1 MSKRKANSEEIGGE
15 SQWLYM
21 QKSSSHS
28 AVISSAMT
36 LASFFSTKIDE
47 YVAPKGTG
55 WSSAIIAHSRRLL

>member
-1 MSKRKANSEEIGGE
+1 
-15 SQWLYM
+15 
-21 QKSSSHS
+21 
-28 AVISSAMT
+28 MT